1 MSRPKIYID
10 GQEGSTGLRIRQLLD
25 TREDIKLMLI
35 PDTQRKDRQARADF
49 LNAADVAILCLPDA
63 AAGEAVEELLTNE
76 GTRVIDT
83 SSARR
88 THADWT
94 YGLPELSSAQRQA
107 VRRSRRV
114 ANPGCYPVG
123 FILAVRPLIEAGIL
137 DPATQLTIN
146 AVSGYSGGGRKMIQ
160 SYDSAPAAEHAGDA
174 GVPLALYGLTSHHKH
189 LPEMRQFSLTEK
201 PPLFIP
207 SVDDRYCGMLTSTP
221 IPAQRFAVA
230 DVTPQQVWD
239 IWHERYG
246 EEPFV
251 RAVSPDEAEQLLRS
265 GSFLDLDGA
274 NFSNRIDL
282 FAFGE
287 PSTGI
292 VLIGR
297 QDNLGKGASGNAV
310 QCLNLMLGFDER
322 AGLSA

>member
-25 TREDIKLMLI
+25 TREDIELMLI
-35 PDTQRKDRQARADF
+35 PDTQRKDRQVRADF

-94 YGLPELSSAQRQA
+94 YGLPELSSEQRQA
-107 VRRSRRV
+107 ICQSRRV

-160 SYDSAPAAEHAGDA
+160 SYDSAPAAERAGDA
-174 GVPLALYGLTSHHKH
+174 GVPLALYGLTSRHKH
-189 LPEMRQFSLTEK
+189 LPEMRQFSLTAAVH
-201 PPLFIP
+201 
-207 SVDDRYCGMLTSTP
+207 SV
-221 IPAQRFAVA
+221 
-230 DVTPQQVWD
+230 
-239 IWHERYG
+239 
-246 EEPFV
+246 
-251 RAVSPDEAEQLLRS
+251 
-265 GSFLDLDGA
+265 
-274 NFSNRIDL
+274 
-282 FAFGE
+282 
-287 PSTGI
+287 
-292 VLIGR
+292 GR
-297 QDNLGKGASGNAV
+297 
-310 QCLNLMLGFDER
+310 
-322 AGLSA
+322 